1 MNAKNGEPLEEDL
14 VHHRIKVLETR
25 VDNHSERLDKL
36 EKNDVALSVQVEN
49 LCKYIKDLIST
60 MKWFIG
66 ITISVFSI
74 IITILGWYIASNK

>member
-1 MNAKNGEPLEEDL
+1 MDTKNGEPLEEDL

-36 EKNDVALSVQVEN
+36 EKNNVAFEN